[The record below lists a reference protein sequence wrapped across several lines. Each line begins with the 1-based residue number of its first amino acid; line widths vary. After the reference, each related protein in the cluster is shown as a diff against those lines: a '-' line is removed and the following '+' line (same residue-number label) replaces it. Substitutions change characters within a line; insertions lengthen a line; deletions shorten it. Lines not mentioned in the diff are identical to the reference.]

1 MSDSRLQDHGSIE
14 GIVGAAREFGLAD
27 ADVWSAMNDAA
38 LNAADD
44 TTVPEFMEDLSME
57 LARRI
62 LGKERHQ
69 SANSAVRFSR

>member
-1 MSDSRLQDHGSIE
+1 MSDSRLQDHDTIA
-14 GIVGAAREFGLAD
+14 GIVEAAREFGLRD
-27 ADVWSAMNDAA
+27 DDVWAAMNDAA

-44 TTVPEFMEDLSME
+44 TTVSEFLDDLSME

-62 LGKERHQ
+62 LGNERRQ

>member
-1 MSDSRLQDHGSIE
+1 MSDSRLQDHDSIA
-14 GIVGAAREFGLAD
+14 GIVEAAREFGLRD
-27 ADVWSAMNDAA
+27 DDVWGAMNDAA

-44 TTVPEFMEDLSME
+44 TTVPEFLDDLSME

-62 LGKERHQ
+62 LGNERRQ